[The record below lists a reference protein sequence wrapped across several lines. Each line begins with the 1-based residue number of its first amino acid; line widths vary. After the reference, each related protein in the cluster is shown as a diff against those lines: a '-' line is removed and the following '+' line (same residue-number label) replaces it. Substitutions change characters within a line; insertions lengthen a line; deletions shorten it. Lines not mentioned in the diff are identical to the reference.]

1 MPSRILV
8 TGATGTVG
16 AYLVRELSKRG
27 ELTRAAVHSEAKA
40 LKIREANVELF
51 EMDFS
56 KAATV
61 DAALK
66 GIEKLYL
73 LTPFAPGQYETVG
86 YVVKKAKE
94 SGVRYIVRQSAL
106 GSQSEAIRLFKT
118 HRDIERSIEAS
129 GMDYTILRP
138 NAFMQNFVNFFA
150 DSVRRQGKIFFP
162 LSKARVSYIDA
173 RDIAHAAAELLS
185 GEIKPSRSGKSYDL
199 TGPSPMAVNDV
210 AAMIS
215 KAIGKPVQYV
225 DVSPEAAR
233 AGMKEAGMPEW
244 AIEPLLELY
253 AYQREGKGELV
264 STAVEDI
271 TGRRPIPFEEFIKDA
286 AASFR

>member
-1 MPSRILV
+1 MPSRTLV

-27 ELTRAAVHSEAKA
+27 ELTRAAVHSEARA
-40 LKIREANVELF
+40 WKIREANVELF

-56 KAATV
+56 KTDTV

-66 GIEKLYL
+66 GIERLYL
-73 LTPFAPGQYETVG
+73 LTPFAAGQYEIAE
-86 YVVKKAKE
+86 YVVNKAKE
-94 SGVRYIVRQSAL
+94 SGVKYIVRQSAL
-106 GSQSEAIRLFKT
+106 GARSEAIRLLKT
-118 HRDIERSIEAS
+118 HRAIEKHIEAS

-150 DSVRRQGKIFFP
+150 DSVRRTGKIFLP
-162 LSKARVSYIDA
+162 LGIATVSYIDA
-173 RDIAHAAAELLS
+173 RDIAHVAAELLA
-185 GEIKPSRSGKSYDL
+185 GELKTAHFGKAYDL
-199 TGPSPMAVNDV
+199 TGPVPITMSDV
-210 AAMIS
+210 AIMIS
-215 KAIGKPVQYV
+215 KVLGKPVQYV
-225 DVSPEAAR
+225 DVSPEEATQ
-233 AGMKEAGMPEW
+233 GMKEAGMPDW

-264 STAVEDI
+264 STSVEDI
-271 TGRRPIPFEEFIKDA
+271 TGRMPIPFEEFIKDT